1 MQSLLTNNLSTIH
14 SEFLIS
20 RFRGQELVLVKDKIT
35 EFMRKPKVI

>member
-1 MQSLLTNNLSTIH
+1 MQSLRTNNLSTIH

-20 RFRGQELVLVKDKIT
+20 RIRGQQVVLGKDNIT